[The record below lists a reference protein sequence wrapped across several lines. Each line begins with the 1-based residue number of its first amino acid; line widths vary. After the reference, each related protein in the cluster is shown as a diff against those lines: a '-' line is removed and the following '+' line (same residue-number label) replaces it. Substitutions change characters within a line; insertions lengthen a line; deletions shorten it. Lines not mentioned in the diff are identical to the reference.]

1 MPGGRRSGNRPGRGR
16 RRQGLMGFLR
26 PALLFMVKREDAH
39 GYSLLD
45 GLAKFG
51 FDPERI
57 DPSLIYRALND
68 MEKTGWLSSQLGK
81 ESLGP
86 QRRIYKILPEGEAY
100 LAELIKGLRR
110 RRDEIDSLLQAY
122 DQEINKK

>member
-1 MPGGRRSGNRPGRGR
+1 
-16 RRQGLMGFLR
+16 MGFLR
-26 PALLFMVKREDAH
+26 PALLFMVNREDAH
-39 GYSLLD
+39 GYSLLE
-45 GLAKFG
+45 GLAEFG

-57 DPSLIYRALND
+57 DPSLIYRALKE
-68 MEKTGWLSSQLGK
+68 MEEIGWVSSHLGK

-122 DQEINKK
+122 DQEIKKK